1 MADLTRSDT
10 MRRRRARWSTPALL
24 LLFLGSGC
32 AALIYELVWFHVLR
46 LVIGSSSI
54 SIAALLVS
62 FMGGMGLGSLM
73 FPRLVPG
80 AWHPLRVYAGIELAI
95 GAIGLVLLVALPSA
109 QAVYVTAVGYGFG
122 GVLLRALVCV
132 ICLIPP
138 TMLMGATLPAV
149 ARWAGTTRVGI
160 ARAGLFY
167 AANTIGAVAGVLLAS
182 FYLLRLF
189 DTVTAT
195 LVAVGLNVTVALLAL
210 CLAARHPYAVLDAP
224 PTPSTS
230 SVVATGGVR
239 PVVLVVAG
247 LSGFASLGAEVVW
260 TRQLSLLFGATVYN
274 FSLILA
280 VFLTGIGGGSLAGAW
295 AARRT
300 ARADLALGWCQL
312 VLLAALPWGAY
323 MIGYVIPA
331 WDTGPPFLP
340 SVYEFPAARFLL
352 DIARCGAAIGPAA
365 LLWGASFPLAL
376 AAANTGEG
384 DAGRLVARVSVV
396 NTVGALVGTV
406 LVSLWIIPSV
416 GTQRA
421 QQWLVV
427 VAAVAA
433 GLVLLP
439 AAWRADAGTRQG
451 GRRRVWRAAGG
462 TTLLL
467 IAGLAVSGVPDT
479 PRGLIA
485 FGRDIA
491 GWDSIARYHF
501 VDEGVNASVAV
512 TDSNAGY
519 RQLHISGKVVASTM
533 DLDMRVQRMLGHV
546 PALVHGAPRSVL
558 IVGMGTGVTAG
569 SFVQYAEVE
578 RIVICEIEPAV
589 LEASARF
596 SDENQSVLSDPR
608 TEVIYDDARHFLA
621 TTDEQFDVITSDP
634 IHPWVRGAASLYS
647 VEYHELVK
655 GRLRPGG
662 VVAQWVP
669 LYETDMASAKSQIG
683 TFVRSFPDATL
694 WNSDYLDAGYDLI
707 LVGQAGPTRLDGE
720 AIARRLSGDAA
731 LYQSLSE
738 VGLGSTVELLQTYA
752 GQGSD
757 LEPWLRDA
765 EINRDRSLRLQYL
778 AGLALDFQDAY
789 NIYSTIVGYR
799 RYPRD
804 VFLVSLADEARLRQG
819 Y

>member
-1 MADLTRSDT
+1 MAELTRPDT
-10 MRRRRARWSTPALL
+10 MSRRGSRWSTPALL

-32 AALIYELVWFHVLR
+32 AALIYELVWFHLLR

-80 AWHPLRVYAGIELAI
+80 GWHPLRVYAGIEVAI
-95 GAIGLVLLVALPSA
+95 GAIGLVLLVALPAA

-149 ARWAGTTRVGI
+149 ARWAGTTREGM
-160 ARAGLFY
+160 ARTGLFY

-210 CLAARHPYAVLDAP
+210 FLAARHPYSGSAAA

-230 SVVATGGVR
+230 SVLATGGVR
-239 PVVLVVAG
+239 PAVLVVAG

-280 VFLTGIGGGSLAGAW
+280 VFLGGIGGGSLAGAW

-331 WDTGPPFLP
+331 WDTGPSFLP

-406 LVSLWIIPSV
+406 LFSLWIIPSV

-439 AAWRADAGTRQG
+439 AAWRADAGTRQRA
-451 GRRRVWRAAGG
+451 RRRVWRVVGG
-462 TTLLL
+462 TVLLL
-467 IAGLAVSGVPDT
+467 IAGLSVTGMPDT

-485 FGRDIA
+485 FGRDIG

-569 SFVQYAEVE
+569 SFVQYPEVE
-578 RIVICEIEPAV
+578 RIVICEIEPSV

-596 SDENQSVLSDPR
+596 SDENQAVLSDPR

-647 VEYHELVK
+647 VEYHELVQA
-655 GRLRPGG
+655 RLRPGG

-694 WNSDYLDAGYDLI
+694 WNSDYLDAGYDLV

-720 AIARRLSGDAA
+720 AIARRLREDAA
-731 LYQSLSE
+731 LYQSLRE

-752 GQGSD
+752 GRGSD

-789 NIYSTIVGYR
+789 NIYATIVGYR

-804 VFLVSLADEARLRQG
+804 LFLVSPADEARLQQG

>member
-10 MRRRRARWSTPALL
+10 MRRRWSRWSTPALL

-80 AWHPLRVYAGIELAI
+80 AWHPLRVYAGIEFAL
-95 GAIGLVLLVALPSA
+95 GAIGLVLLVALPAA
-109 QAVYVTAVGYGFG
+109 QTVYVTAVGYGFG
-122 GVLLRALVCV
+122 GVLLRASVCV

-149 ARWAGTTRVGI
+149 ARWAGTTRVGM
-160 ARAGLFY
+160 ARTGLFY

-210 CLAARHPYAVLDAP
+210 LLAARHPYPGSDAA

-230 SVVATGGVR
+230 SVLATGGVR
-239 PVVLVVAG
+239 AAVLVVAG

-280 VFLTGIGGGSLAGAW
+280 VFLSGIGGGSLAGAW

-331 WDTGPPFLP
+331 WDIGPPFLP

-406 LVSLWIIPSV
+406 LFSLWIIPSV

-427 VAAVAA
+427 VAAVAIA
-433 GLVLLP
+433 IISNSSGSGGADQSALPVAAILPTETTQLRSPTLALLFP
-439 AAWRADAGTRQG
+439 
-451 GRRRVWRAAGG
+451 
-462 TTLLL
+462 
-467 IAGLAVSGVPDT
+467 
-479 PRGLIA
+479 
-485 FGRDIA
+485 
-491 GWDSIARYHF
+491 
-501 VDEGVNASVAV
+501 
-512 TDSNAGY
+512 
-519 RQLHISGKVVASTM
+519 
-533 DLDMRVQRMLGHV
+533 
-546 PALVHGAPRSVL
+546 
-558 IVGMGTGVTAG
+558 
-569 SFVQYAEVE
+569 
-578 RIVICEIEPAV
+578 
-589 LEASARF
+589 
-596 SDENQSVLSDPR
+596 PR
-608 TEVIYDDARHFLA
+608 T
-621 TTDEQFDVITSDP
+621 
-634 IHPWVRGAASLYS
+634 
-647 VEYHELVK
+647 
-655 GRLRPGG
+655 
-662 VVAQWVP
+662 
-669 LYETDMASAKSQIG
+669 
-683 TFVRSFPDATL
+683 
-694 WNSDYLDAGYDLI
+694 
-707 LVGQAGPTRLDGE
+707 GP
-720 AIARRLSGDAA
+720 
-731 LYQSLSE
+731 
-738 VGLGSTVELLQTYA
+738 
-752 GQGSD
+752 
-757 LEPWLRDA
+757 
-765 EINRDRSLRLQYL
+765 
-778 AGLALDFQDAY
+778 
-789 NIYSTIVGYR
+789 
-799 RYPRD
+799 
-804 VFLVSLADEARLRQG
+804 
-819 Y
+819 